1 MVEVYSEPDVKKIVV
16 VGHVDHGKS
25 TLLGRILLDT
35 GKIPADK
42 VEAVRKTCEEKRVPF
57 EPAFFFD
64 ALQEEQEQGISID
77 TTRVNFEF
85 EGHRFLL
92 IDAPGHIE
100 FLKNMTSGASEA
112 EQGIVVVDCVE
123 GIRNQTNRHL
133 RVLSIL
139 GIREV
144 IIVVNKLDKIN
155 YDKDAFTKLEADLAD
170 LADSEGLR
178 CLSVVPISALF
189 GENITSASQNM
200 PWYKELPLL
209 PFILKIKQETLDFT
223 TGVEPFRMVLQDVY
237 KFNDRRYF
245 AGRIMSGE
253 VAPGMEVFFSPS
265 GKVSTVSSIET
276 FPHGAKPKATRG
288 ESVALCLTEQIFV
301 ERGEVISSS
310 KEIPEVETE
319 FVAKLVWLSSETFQP
334 DSQYLLKIGTNEVF
348 CKVAIVTAGGATKS
362 ANSTLG
368 NGDIADVKITTERP
382 IAFDR
387 ALSSANLNK
396 LVICNKYET
405 VAAGAI
411 NLKAPRKVEAPVAD
425 PNVIFEEGYVQRDM
439 RREQNGHDG
448 AVLWLTGLSGA
459 GKSTLAK
466 SLERY
471 LFNSGYKVV
480 VLDGD
485 NLRTGLCA
493 DLGFSPEDR
502 SENIRRISHLAK
514 IFLDTGF
521 ITVVACIS
529 PYEQDREQAR
539 KLIGDRDFNEI
550 FMFCPL
556 EVCKSRDPKG
566 LYKKVTTGQVSNLT
580 GLSSPYQP
588 PVNPHLRLDSSRMST
603 REEVGAVIDLLI
615 QKGIVS
621 NDANKQIGEAPS
633 QIARAAAPV
642 DEAVR

>member
-42 VEAVRKTCEEKRVPF
+42 VEHVRKTCEEKRVPF

-85 EGHRFLL
+85 DGHRFLL

-112 EQGIVVVDCVE
+112 QQGIVMVDCVE
-123 GIRNQTNRHL
+123 GIRAQTGRHL
-133 RVLSIL
+133 KVLSIL

-144 IIVVNKLDKIN
+144 IIVVNKLDKIGYN
-155 YDKDAFTKLEADLAD
+155 ETVFNELSASLAD
-170 LADSEGLR
+170 LADGEGLK
-178 CLSVVPISALF
+178 CLSVVPISALL
-189 GENITSASQNM
+189 GENITEPCENM
-200 PWYKELPLL
+200 SWYKGLPLL
-209 PFILKIKQETLDFT
+209 PFILKVKEETLDFT
-223 TGVEPFRMVLQDVY
+223 TGSEPFRMVLQDIY
-237 KFNDRRYF
+237 KFNDKRYF
-245 AGRIMSGE
+245 AGRVMSGE
-253 VAPGMEVFFSPS
+253 VAVGMEVFFSPS

-276 FPHGAKPKATRG
+276 FPQGERQKAFKG
-288 ESVALCLTEQIFV
+288 ESISLCLEEQIFV
-301 ERGEVISSS
+301 ERGEVISST
-310 KEIPEVETE
+310 KEVPEVETE
-319 FVAKLVWLSSETFQP
+319 LVARVVWLAAEPFQS
-334 DSQYLLKIGTNEVF
+334 DNEYLLKIGTNEVK
-348 CKVAIVTAGGATKS
+348 CKVEVATKPGATKS
-362 ANSTLG
+362 ALATLN
-368 NGDIADVKITTERP
+368 NGDITDVKIKAERP

-387 ALSSANLNK
+387 TLSTANLNK
-396 LVICNKYET
+396 LVLCSKYET
-405 VAAGAI
+405 VAAGVI
-411 NLKAPRKVEAPVAD
+411 NLKAPRKTEAPVAD
-425 PNVIFEEGYVQRDM
+425 PNVVFEQGYVEREQRE
-439 RREQNGHDG
+439 EQNGHKG

-485 NLRTGLCA
+485 NLRTGLNA

-502 SENIRRISHLAK
+502 TENIRRISHMAK
-514 IFLDTGF
+514 VFLDTGF
-521 ITVVACIS
+521 ITVVAAIS

-539 KLIGDRDFNEI
+539 KTIGEADFSEI

-580 GLSSPYQP
+580 GMSSPYQP
-588 PVNPHLRLDSSRMST
+588 PINPSLRLDSSKMST
-603 REEVGAVIDLLI
+603 REEVAAVIDLLVE
-615 QKGIVS
+615 KGVV
-621 NDANKQIGEAPS
+621 KHGTPMPS
-633 QIARAAAPV
+633 PTLLESVPPAR
-642 DEAVR
+642 

>member
-77 TTRVNFEF
+77 TTRVNFDF
-85 EGHRFLL
+85 EGQRFLL

-112 EQGIVVVDCVE
+112 EQGIVMVDCVE
-123 GIRNQTNRHL
+123 GIRAQTNRHL
-133 RVLSIL
+133 KVLSIL

-144 IIVVNKLDKIN
+144 IIVVNKLDKIG
-155 YDKDAFTKLEADLAD
+155 YDENTFNQLATDLTALAD
-170 LADSEGLR
+170 GEGLR
-178 CLSVVPISALF
+178 CLMVIPISALL
-189 GENITSASQNM
+189 GENITAPSENM
-200 PWYKELPLL
+200 KWYSGLPLL
-209 PFILKIKQETLDFT
+209 PLILKLKEEALDFS
-223 TGVEPFRMVLQDVY
+223 TGTEPFRMVLQDVY
-237 KFNDRRYF
+237 KFNDKRYF
-245 AGRIMSGE
+245 AGRVVSGE
-253 VAPGMEVFFSPS
+253 IAPGMEVFFSPS
-265 GKVSTVSSIET
+265 GKVSTVQSIEV
-276 FPHGAKPKATRG
+276 FARG
-288 ESVALCLTEQIFV
+288 EKTRAYKGESISLCLSEQIFV
-301 ERGEVISSS
+301 ERGEVISLS
-310 KEIPEVETE
+310 KEIPEVETQ
-319 FVAKLVWLSSETFQP
+319 FVARVVWLAAEPFQA
-334 DSQYLLKIGTNEVF
+334 DNDYLLKIGTNEVP
-348 CKVAIVTAGGATKS
+348 CKVEVDTKGGAAK
-362 ANSTLG
+362 AVLN
-368 NGDIADVKITTERP
+368 NGDITDVKITAERP

-396 LVICNKYET
+396 LVICSKYDT
-405 VAAGAI
+405 VAAGVI
-411 NLKAPRKVEAPVAD
+411 NLKAPRKAEAPVAD
-425 PNVIFEEGYVQRDM
+425 PNVVWEQGYVERVM
-439 RREQNGHDG
+439 REEQNGHKG

-485 NLRTGLCA
+485 NLRTGLNA

-514 IFLDTGF
+514 VFLDTGF

-539 KLIGDRDFNEI
+539 KLIGDADFNEI

-580 GLSSPYQP
+580 GMSSPYQP
-588 PVNPHLRLDSSRMST
+588 PVNPHLRLDSSRMNT
-603 REEVGAVIDLLI
+603 REEVTAVINLLAER
-615 QKGIVS
+615 GIVE
-621 NDANKQIGEAPS
+621 DAALAKGLT
-633 QIARAAAPV
+633 PV
-642 DEAVR
+642 SEPASR

>member
-42 VEAVRKTCEEKRVPF
+42 VEHVRKTCEEKRVPF

-85 EGHRFLL
+85 DGHRFLL

-112 EQGIVVVDCVE
+112 QQGIVMVDCVE
-123 GIRNQTNRHL
+123 GIRAQTSRHL
-133 RVLSIL
+133 KVLSIL

-144 IIVVNKLDKIN
+144 IIVVNKLDKIG
-155 YDKDAFTKLEADLAD
+155 YDESVFNKLAADLAD
-170 LADSEGLR
+170 LADGEGLK
-178 CLSVVPISALF
+178 CLKVVPISALL
-189 GENITSASQNM
+189 GENITKPSENM
-200 PWYKELPLL
+200 SWYNGLPLL
-209 PFILKIKQETLDFT
+209 PFILKVKEETLDFT
-223 TGVEPFRMVLQDVY
+223 TGSEPFRMVLQDVY
-237 KFNDRRYF
+237 KFNDKRYF
-245 AGRIMSGE
+245 AGRVMSGE
-253 VAPGMEVFFSPS
+253 IAVGTEVFFSPS

-276 FPHGAKPKATRG
+276 FPQGARQKAFKG
-288 ESVALCLTEQIFV
+288 ESISLCLSEQIFV
-301 ERGEVISSS
+301 ERGEVVSST
-310 KEIPEVETE
+310 KEVPEVETE
-319 FVAKLVWLSSETFQP
+319 LSARVVWLAAEPFNP
-334 DSQYLLKIGTNEVF
+334 DNEYLLKIGTNEVK
-348 CKVAIVTAGGATKS
+348 CRVEVVTKPGANKAPVTVL
-362 ANSTLG
+362 N
-368 NGDIADVKITTERP
+368 NGDITDVKITAERQ

-387 ALSSANLNK
+387 TLASANLNK
-396 LVICNKYET
+396 LVICSKYET
-405 VAAGAI
+405 VAAGVV
-411 NLKAPRKVEAPVAD
+411 NLKSGRKVETPVAD
-425 PNVIFEEGYVQRDM
+425 PNVVWEQGYVERAQRE
-439 RREQNGHDG
+439 EQNGHKG

-466 SLERY
+466 SLENY

-485 NLRTGLCA
+485 NLRTGLNA

-502 SENIRRISHLAK
+502 TENIRRISHLAK
-514 IFLDTGF
+514 VFLDTGF
-521 ITVVACIS
+521 ITVVAAIS
-529 PYEQDREQAR
+529 PFQQDREQAR
-539 KLIGDRDFNEI
+539 KTIGDADFNEI

-580 GLSSPYQP
+580 GMSSPYQP
-588 PVNPHLRLDSSRMST
+588 PANPALRLDSSKMTT
-603 REEVGAVIDLLI
+603 REEVTAVIDLLVEN
-615 QKGIVS
+615 GIVKG
-621 NDANKQIGEAPS
+621 DVKVAAIAPQEAP
-633 QIARAAAPV
+633 
-642 DEAVR
+642 VR

>member
-1 MVEVYSEPDVKKIVV
+1 MVELYSEPDVKKIVV

-42 VEAVRKTCEEKRVPF
+42 VEAVKKTCEEKHVPF

-85 EGHRFLL
+85 DGHRFLL

-123 GIRNQTNRHL
+123 GIRSQTGRHL
-133 RVLSIL
+133 KVLSIL

-144 IIVVNKLDKIN
+144 IIVVNKLDKIGYN
-155 YDKDAFTKLEADLAD
+155 ESTFTKLAADLAD
-170 LADSEGLR
+170 LADAEGLR
-178 CLSVVPISALF
+178 CLKVIPISALH
-189 GENITSASQNM
+189 GENITATSENFS
-200 PWYKELPLL
+200 WYNGLPLL
-209 PFILKIKQETLDFT
+209 PFILKLKEDTLDFT
-223 TGVEPFRMVLQDVY
+223 TGSEPLRMVLQDVY
-237 KFNDRRYF
+237 KFNDMRYF
-245 AGRIMSGE
+245 AGRVMSGE
-253 VAPGMEVFFSPS
+253 IAPGMEIFFSPS
-265 GKVSTVSSIET
+265 GKVSTVASIET
-276 FPHGAKPKATRG
+276 FPAGGKQKAFKG
-288 ESVALCLTEQIFV
+288 ESISICLTEQIFV
-301 ERGEVISSS
+301 ERGEVISSTR
-310 KEIPEVETE
+310 EVPEVETE
-319 FVAKLVWLSSETFQP
+319 FGSRIVWLSSEPFQH
-334 DSQYLLKIGTNEVF
+334 DNTYLLKIGTNEVN
-348 CKVAIVTAGGATKS
+348 CEVTVVTPTGGSRHAS
-362 ANSTLG
+362 AVLN
-368 NGDIADVKITTERP
+368 NGDIADVKIKTERP

-387 ALSSANLNK
+387 SLSTANLNK
-396 LVICNKYET
+396 LVLCSKYDT
-405 VAAGAI
+405 VAAGVV
-411 NLKAPRKVEAPVAD
+411 NLKGERKHDAPVAD
-425 PNVIFEEGYVQRDM
+425 PNVVFEEGYVQRGM
-439 RREQNGHDG
+439 REEQNGHPG
-448 AVLWLTGLSGA
+448 TVLWLTGLSGA

-466 SLERY
+466 ALERF

-502 SENIRRISHLAK
+502 SENIRRISNLAK

-539 KLIGDRDFNEI
+539 KLIGDADFNEI

-566 LYKKVTTGQVSNLT
+566 LYKKVVTGQVSNLT

-588 PVNPHLRLDSSRMST
+588 PANPHLRLDSSRMTT
-603 REEVGAVIDLLI
+603 RDEVTAVIDLLD
-615 QKGIVS
+615 QKGVVHKDRLS
-621 NDANKQIGEAPS
+621 APAVTPVPEATP
-633 QIARAAAPV
+633 QAKL
-642 DEAVR
+642 